1 MLVLKLSVTQNLYF
15 YSAYDIVDSYN
26 TFIHIY
32 THFKFKIDVISFT
45 KGVTIQIFMN
55 IRGIGRRHQNE
66 PLLYFPHPFEL
77 RKTQVLT

>member
-1 MLVLKLSVTQNLYF
+1 MLVLKLSGTQNLYF

-45 KGVTIQIFMN
+45 KGVTIQVFMN
-55 IRGIGRRHQNE
+55 LSGVFLGGIKMNLCFIFHTRLN
-66 PLLYFPHPFEL
+66 
-77 RKTQVLT
+77 